1 MVNSLSSGQ
10 RLPMECRRRRE
21 VTVAL
26 NNGATARLA
35 TLSCLFYV
43 VFSFFPLEYNNVMLI
58 LHFFVIF
65 CYVIRQERFT
75 VLITSHYVTIHHN
88 NYASV

>member
-10 RLPMECRRRRE
+10 RLPMECRRRGE
-21 VTVAL
+21 VTIAL
-26 NNGATARLA
+26 SNGATAWLA

-58 LHFFVIF
+58 LQLF
-65 CYVIRQERFT
+65 CDFLLR
-75 VLITSHYVTIHHN
+75 N
-88 NYASV
+88 